1 MDMHPVPSP
10 CRVRKVGALAPQHW
24 LVRKKSYVNKVPAL
38 NHEVLDEPVEVDALE
53 ASRDPAALELASAE
67 LSEVLSRLGHHV
79 GIQFHDDPANLHI
92 SDRDVEEDDR
102 IFVIPHLSLN
112 LIPCR
117 HFQKSKWFVAVKT
130 YTAAVRHGRQGKV
143 SVKPL
148 LVRITQSATK
158 PSDG

>member
-38 NHEVLDEPVEVDALE
+38 NHEVLDEPVGVDALE

-79 GIQFHDDPANLHI
+79 GIQFHDDPANLLIIHLTPLELFEYWSSGRFKKQCHGI
-92 SDRDVEEDDR
+92 GYWGNFKDIFGR
-102 IFVIPHLSLN
+102 IIINNSKHSLVINHVT
-112 LIPCR
+112 R
-117 HFQKSKWFVAVKT
+117 VTSK
-130 YTAAVRHGRQGKV
+130 
-143 SVKPL
+143 L
-148 LVRITQSATK
+148 
-158 PSDG
+158 